1 MSIQTDFSSRLKQI
15 MDEKNTTCAKL
26 AEHAGL
32 NIDTIINYRLGRSE
46 PKVSLLQKLCDALDV
61 SPNYLMGVQSADYDD
76 EEGATVPKYYK
87 TVFQRRL
94 ELAMSNK
101 GMATS
106 ELAKITD
113 LPEGAIHN
121 YLVTG
126 TDPVTEKLELLCR
139 ALGVTPNWMLGWED

>member
-1 MSIQTDFSSRLKQI
+1 MSIQTDFSSRLRQI
-15 MDEKNTTCAKL
+15 MDEKNVTCAKL
-26 AEHAGL
+26 AEHVGL
-32 NIDTIINYRLGRSE
+32 DISTIINYRFGRSE
-46 PKVSLLQKLCDALDV
+46 PKVSLLQKLCKALNV
-61 SPNYLMGVQSADYDD
+61 SPNYLMSVQSADYD
-76 EEGATVPKYYK
+76 EEGATMQKYYK

-94 ELAMSNK
+94 KLAMSNK
-101 GMATS
+101 GMTAS
-106 ELAKITD
+106 ELAQITD

>member
-1 MSIQTDFSSRLKQI
+1 MGIQTDFPKRLRQI
-15 MDEKNTTCAKL
+15 MDEKNITCTAL
-26 AEHAGL
+26 SERAGL

-46 PKVSLLQKLCDALDV
+46 PKVSLLQKLCKALNV
-61 SPNYLMGVQSADYDD
+61 SPNYLMGVQSADYD
-76 EEGATVPKYYK
+76 EEGANVQKYYK

-94 ELAMSNK
+94 KLAMSNA
-101 GMATS
+101 GMTAS
-106 ELAKITD
+106 ELARITD

-139 ALGVTPNWMLGWED
+139 ALGVSPNWMLGWED

>member
-1 MSIQTDFSSRLKQI
+1 MSIQTEFSSRLKQI
-15 MDEKNTTCAKL
+15 MDRKNITCTAL
-26 AEHAGL
+26 SERAGL

-46 PKVSLLQKLCDALDV
+46 PKVSLLQKLCNALGV
-61 SPNYLMGVQSADYDD
+61 SPNYLMGVQSADYND
-76 EEGATVPKYYK
+76 EEGATMQKYYK

>member
-1 MSIQTDFSSRLKQI
+1 MQ
-15 MDEKNTTCAKL
+15 
-26 AEHAGL
+26 
-32 NIDTIINYRLGRSE
+32 
-46 PKVSLLQKLCDALDV
+46 
-61 SPNYLMGVQSADYDD
+61 
-76 EEGATVPKYYK
+76 KYYK

-94 ELAMSNK
+94 KQAMSNK
-101 GMATS
+101 GMTAS
-106 ELAKITD
+106 ELAQVTD

>member
-1 MSIQTDFSSRLKQI
+1 MGIQTDFPKQLRQI
-15 MDEKNTTCAKL
+15 MDEKNITCTAL
-26 AEHAGL
+26 SERAGL

-46 PKVSLLQKLCDALDV
+46 PKVSLLQKLCKALNV
-61 SPNYLMGVQSADYDD
+61 SPNYLMGVQSADYD
-76 EEGATVPKYYK
+76 EEGANVQKYYK

-101 GMATS
+101 GITAS
-106 ELAKITD
+106 ELAQITD

>member
-1 MSIQTDFSSRLKQI
+1 MSIQTEFSSRLKQI
-15 MDEKNTTCAKL
+15 MDRKNITCAKL
-26 AEHAGL
+26 AECAGL
-32 NIDTIINYRLGRSE
+32 NIDTIINYRFGRSE
-46 PKVSLLQKLCDALDV
+46 PKVSLLQKLCKALNV

-76 EEGATVPKYYK
+76 EEGANVQKYYK

-101 GMATS
+101 GMTAS
-106 ELAKITD
+106 ELADKTD